1 MDMAF
6 VKNPNVMY
14 KLGIT
19 YESDILRRFA
29 KAKNYAKTTLEED
42 YEIIPMLSRTIPEV
56 TAIKIEAAWE
66 RMIKKTLW
74 TDVDYNGIGEC
85 RVLTNEQI
93 DLVLENLRQKYPVDI
108 YGKETKG
115 RRGYIKLY
123 VIKLVKKFKVEY
135 DDK

>member
-1 MDMAF
+1 MAF
-6 VKNPNVMY
+6 VKNPQIMY

-19 YESDILRRFA
+19 HEDDILKRFA
-29 KAKNYAKTTLEED
+29 KAKNYAKVTLGD
-42 YEIIPMLSRTIPEV
+42 GYELIPMLSRTIPEV
-56 TAIKIEAAWE
+56 KAIKVEAAWE

-85 RVLTNEQI
+85 RVLTKPEI
-93 DLVLENLRQKYPVDI
+93 DFVLDNLRKRFPVEI

-115 RRGYIKLY
+115 RQGYIKLY

-135 DDK
+135 DDQ